1 MALQDI
7 LDLLRN
13 SPLDT
18 SFVLRLGEIPAPL
31 LHHFACDCAERV
43 FLRPRPFGGFPA
55 LPLRQLLDAKRA
67 WIDGSLPT
75 HQLQDHLD
83 ATELLISEPNDAI
96 LAVLRA
102 ALLDPTQAA
111 LQASQKAAW
120 ACFEQTFDQELEHTE
135 QRFRAHDIIGP
146 LFGESPVGTAL
157 RAIGLAVLAPRKT
170 AARLL
175 QSVRDEV
182 VEVVDDFQRSFSS
195 RHEEATWQRQHLIAM
210 LAEYQQYRA
219 RLLHSLYQRALE
231 KDQTFRRARFLLE
244 ASLFSE

>member
-7 LDLLRN
+7 LELLRN

-43 FLRPRPFGGFPA
+43 FLHPSSLGGCPP

-67 WIDGSLPT
+67 WIEGFLPNQ
-75 HQLQDHLD
+75 QLQEHLD
-83 ATELLISEPNDAI
+83 ATQLLLSEPSDAV

-102 ALLDPTQAA
+102 ASLDPAYAA

-135 QRFRAHDIIGP
+135 QRFRANDIIGP
-146 LFGESPVGTAL
+146 LFGEAPLGAAL
-157 RAIGLAVLAPRKT
+157 RAVGLAVLTPRKT
-170 AARLL
+170 AFRLF
-175 QSVRDEV
+175 QSLRDEV

-195 RHEEATWQRQHLIAM
+195 RRIEADWQRQHLIS
-210 LAEYQQYRA
+210 LLSTYQQHRA
-219 RLLHSLYQRALE
+219 RLLFLLYQRALE
-231 KDQTFRRARFLLE
+231 KDQTFRRAHFLLE
-244 ASLFSE
+244 ASLFST